1 MSTRIDNRG
10 DDSANVPIRTGACI
24 ILGVIGVAVI
34 ISLIIGFGHM
44 VSGGG
49 R

>member
-1 MSTRIDNRG
+1 MSTRYDG
-10 DDSANVPIRTGACI
+10 KEQDSANVPIRTGACI
-24 ILGVIGVAVI
+24 VLGVIGVVVI